1 LAKSKVPQADTV
13 SMEEELTEEDIFR
26 PDMDWYI
33 IHTYSGLERSVRDSV
48 QQRVKVRGLS
58 EKVGNVVIPTRGVVE
73 LKDGKRVTVDK
84 KMFPGYLLV
93 QMKLDDDTWYLIK
106 NTPKVS
112 GFLGAGGK
120 PIPLPRHEVDTI
132 FERIGAAEAKA
143 EKEFFKGDY
152 VKVIDGPFEN
162 FSGVIEEV
170 IKEKQRVRVP
180 VSIFGRSTPVELD
193 FLQVEKL

>member
-1 LAKSKVPQADTV
+1 MAKAKTPDKERV
-13 SMEEELTEEDIFR
+13 EEEEFTEEEIFR

-33 IHTYSGLERSVRDSV
+33 IHTYSGFERTVRDSIV
-48 QQRVKVRGLS
+48 QRVKAHGLS
-58 EKVGNVVIPTRGVVE
+58 DKVGKVVIPTRGVVE

-93 QMKLDDDTWYLIK
+93 QMRLDEDTWYLIK
-106 NTPKVS
+106 NTPRVS

-120 PIPLPRHEVDTI
+120 PIPLPRHEVETI
-132 FERIGAAEAKA
+132 FERISSADARTD
-143 EKEFFKGDY
+143 KEFYKGDY
-152 VKVIDGPFEN
+152 VKVIGGPFEN

-170 IKEKQRVRVP
+170 MKEKQKVRVS

>member
-1 LAKSKVPQADTV
+1 MAKSKVPQADTV

-170 IKEKQRVRVP
+170 IKEKQRVRVS